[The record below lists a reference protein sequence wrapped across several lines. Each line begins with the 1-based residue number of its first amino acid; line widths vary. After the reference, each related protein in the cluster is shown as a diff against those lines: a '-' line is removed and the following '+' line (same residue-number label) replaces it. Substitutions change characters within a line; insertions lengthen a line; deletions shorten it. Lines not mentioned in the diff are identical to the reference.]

1 MVYVTV
7 MQPPMYR
14 QMTVEELLFGTE
26 RSAVIND
33 NTANTRTQSY
43 EVLPARFS
51 TLCNINRL
59 IRRLSEFNAST
70 EHLRSQ
76 DRASLY
82 RTFHIPKSSGHGFR
96 RIDAPCD
103 ELMNALRTLKNI
115 FESDFHAL
123 YHTSAFAYIKHRST
137 LDAMKRHQANECK

>member
-51 TLCNINRL
+51 TLCNVNRL

-76 DRASLY
+76 DRASLLCL
-82 RTFHIPKSSGHGFR
+82 PDQS
-96 RIDAPCD
+96 
-103 ELMNALRTLKNI
+103 
-115 FESDFHAL
+115 
-123 YHTSAFAYIKHRST
+123 
-137 LDAMKRHQANECK
+137 